1 MEIENI
7 INAVQTILYKG
18 FDSTIN
24 GGLEWLNVRRKFF
37 NFVFLL
43 NFNKFLLFFRQ
54 LVENLLHSSSIYINF

>member
-1 MEIENI
+1 MEIEKI

-37 NFVFLL
+37 DFVNFY
-43 NFNKFLLFFRQ
+43 KFCLFFRQ